1 MQAQNGN
8 FFSAISTQEKKDAKP
23 RIIKEYR
30 TVKEYYPWT
39 ALALP
44 AIFPIIGL
52 GLFAKSLADFV
63 GQNKF
68 GGVFFMM
75 FALLF
80 LVIGV
85 IFMYPSKSDFSSCKR
100 LRETIASAQ
109 NRGVFYQGEILG
121 YRMNVGRVMP
131 TKQGDM
137 QVTLM
142 YILEVGFFKDSSQ
155 ITIETPEMRYHPNAV
170 LTGNRCKV
178 YFYDGKYYVGDF
190 ELRTKSTNKAA
201 EIPQKGMAGGR

>member
-8 FFSAISTQEKKDAKP
+8 FFAAISTQEKKDAKP

-30 TVKEYYPWT
+30 TVKEYYPWM

-44 AIFPIIGL
+44 AIFPAIGL
-52 GLFAKSLADFV
+52 GLLAKSLADFV

-68 GGVFFMM
+68 GGIFFMV

-100 LRETIASAQ
+100 LRETIATAQ
-109 NRGVFYQGEILG
+109 NKGALYQGEILG
-121 YRMNVGRVMP
+121 YRVNVGRVMP
-131 TKQGDM
+131 TKQGGI
-137 QVTLM
+137 QVTLL
-142 YILEVGFFKDSSQ
+142 YVLEVGFFKDGSQ
-155 ITIETPEMRYHPNAV
+155 IIIETPDMRYHPNAV
-170 LTGNRCKV
+170 LAGERCEV
-178 YFYDGKYYVGDF
+178 YFYDGKYYVGNF
-190 ELRTKSTNKAA
+190 ELRTKSTDKAA
-201 EIPQKGMAGGR
+201 EIPQKDMAGGR